1 MIDTQN
7 LTLFRTPARHRPSP
21 TDQCFPDGARCAALT
36 AAPGGG
42 HGGVK
47 LRRFTMP
54 TLAALAII
62 SISSISAHAWEPLG
76 YQSLT
81 AADAQPAIESAWS
94 DIIASNAAY
103 WRDELHRSIPPGQI
117 PPLDILSKPI
127 KVGSHTL
134 IVSIAST
141 RNCETGANNAGSSLE
156 PDLCEARIID
166 ADSGKIV
173 ARAQACYVD
182 LSDDDR
188 PQANRDDRTEIDVK
202 VNAKEI
208 RFRSFVG
215 GKEWSRCTTS
225 LKLP

>member
-1 MIDTQN
+1 MIDMEN
-7 LTLFRTPARHRPSP
+7 LTLFSTPACHRPSP
-21 TDQCFPDGARCAALT
+21 APADQGFPHDPRCAALT
-36 AAPGGG
+36 GAPGGG
-42 HGGVK
+42 HGGV
-47 LRRFTMP
+47 RRFTMS

-62 SISSISAHAWEPLG
+62 PMSAISAHAWEPLG

-81 AADAQPAIESAWS
+81 TTDAQPAIQTAWS

-103 WRDELHRSIPPGQI
+103 WRDELHRTIPAGQI

-127 KVGSHTL
+127 KVRSHTF

-141 RNCETGANNAGSSLE
+141 RECETGANNASSSIE

-166 ADSGKIV
+166 PDSGKIV
-173 ARAQACYVD
+173 ARAEACYVD

-188 PQANRDDRTEIDVK
+188 PQANRNDRTEIDVQA
-202 VNAKEI
+202 NAKEI
-208 RFRSFVG
+208 HFRSFVG

-225 LKLP
+225 AKLP